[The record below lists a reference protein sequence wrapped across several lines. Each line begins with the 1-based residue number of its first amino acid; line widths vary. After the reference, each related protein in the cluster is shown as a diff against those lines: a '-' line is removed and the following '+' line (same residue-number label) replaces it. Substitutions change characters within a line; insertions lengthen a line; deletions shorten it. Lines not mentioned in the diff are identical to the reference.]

1 MEFQEIF
8 IVATS
13 TVGFISLCKPIISFL
28 RWVWVVFL
36 RPPKNLKDYGSWAL
50 ITGSTDGIGKA
61 LAFEMASK
69 GLNLVLVGRN
79 PSKLEAT
86 STELH
91 EKCGGQIQIKNI
103 VIDLAKFSGEEIENA
118 IEEGIKGLDVGI
130 LINNAG
136 VAYPYARFFH
146 EVDLE
151 LMESTMKVNIEGAT
165 WVTKAV
171 LPIML
176 KKKKGA
182 IVNIGSASSEILPS
196 YPLYTVY
203 AASKAYISMFS
214 KSISLEYK
222 KHGIDVQCQI
232 PMLVATK
239 MTKLKPSSF
248 FVASPEM
255 YSKASM
261 RWIGYEHLCTPY
273 WGHSVQWL
281 IIHVLPDVLLNAI
294 ILRYFIGMRRR
305 GQLKESQNKSKQ
317 M

>member
-28 RWVWVVFL
+28 RSVWVVFL

-103 VIDLAKFSGEEIENA
+103 VIDLAKFSGEEIGNA

-136 VAYPYARFFH
+136 
-146 EVDLE
+146 VDLE